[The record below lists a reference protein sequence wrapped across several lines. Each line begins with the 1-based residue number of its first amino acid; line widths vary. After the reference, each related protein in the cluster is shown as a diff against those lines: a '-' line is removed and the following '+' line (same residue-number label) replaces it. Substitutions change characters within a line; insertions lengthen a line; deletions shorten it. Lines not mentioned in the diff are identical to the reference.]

1 MAMYGSVPA
10 SQPPSAKRVS
20 LLSMAGAATA
30 VVAVTAL
37 LLIVSQPVL
46 FRLISPVPHL
56 KNRVGLKL
64 RRKLMPTLRKCC
76 PHPDNAICS
85 VRYRGGRL
93 IVHTA
98 TTGIAVCAVCTKR
111 IFILFLYLFLL
122 RQAQQSI
129 LSNIDKDDGSDAL
142 VNAILVARGDALPTQ
157 FAGKITNCLCNLI
170 YC

>member
-1 MAMYGSVPA
+1 M
-10 SQPPSAKRVS
+10 
-20 LLSMAGAATA
+20 
-30 VVAVTAL
+30 
-37 LLIVSQPVL
+37 
-46 FRLISPVPHL
+46 
-56 KNRVGLKL
+56 
-64 RRKLMPTLRKCC
+64 
-76 PHPDNAICS
+76 
-85 VRYRGGRL
+85 
-93 IVHTA
+93 HTA